1 MAEIRK
7 TDNYNADL
15 QILLETENKLAHIN
29 ENGIAVGIVA
39 STQKK
44 KRPGGD
50 GVVFADC
57 RKVPEYWHTFCPY
70 DFLVTFYEPNCEGL
84 DDGQMRILLFHELLH
99 IGVKDDGGTF
109 VRKHDV
115 EDFAEII
122 NRLGTDWNEVK

>member
-1 MAEIRK
+1 MAEFRK

-15 QILLETENKLAHIN
+15 QSLLETEKKLAHIN

-57 RKVPEYWHTFCPY
+57 RKVP
-70 DFLVTFYEPNCEGL
+70 V
-84 DDGQMRILLFHELLH
+84 HELLH

-122 NRLGTDWNEVK
+122 NRFGTDWNEVK